1 MRGGGGGVA
10 HGEGTVYEHSLN
22 KEAENPGEKGS
33 DPVPRT
39 VLLQIFWDK
48 NETCLVGFV
57 WFECL
62 DSSSYLYSA
71 SAGWTSGKSSLRG
84 RPRRQN

>member
-1 MRGGGGGVA
+1 MRVRGGGGGGVA

-48 NETCLVGFV
+48 NETCLWVLFG
-57 WFECL
+57 
-62 DSSSYLYSA
+62 SSV
-71 SAGWTSGKSSLRG
+71 
-84 RPRRQN
+84 